1 VDSGFRP
8 VALGGDDPL
17 TNSDDELY
25 FRRHPKVKRALR
37 RAIRRA
43 MNAAEH
49 NQSIDPLELLAEGLA
64 QLATPPPA
72 VVTVPSVPTHY
83 VKPAN
88 AWGPGPSPFKRH
100 KLPAK
105 LPTRGMW
112 PPVSPVSPDDPNGA
126 YRSLGKLKHYRG
138 GDLEQP
144 GELKKAVEARSHNGE
159 LILTYGNE
167 VGTAWIANLV
177 FSLRAS
183 GIEHYLVIVMSDAHC
198 KALSRPPWMI
208 SCAWSSWDFTSCKN
222 KGELRRLWYSRHH
235 YMSRVIAETKL
246 NVAVVDG
253 DMCAQREA
261 PPPPRPAALAALTP
275 LTLHSAHS
283 TRSAHSTYY
292 ACSLCS
298 LYSPCSLDLLCLLTL
313 LALLALPTGS
323 SSATFTRSS
332 RRRRCGSTTSSTR

>member
-1 VDSGFRP
+1 MIFCDASRRCPPPRPATGEVVQVSRCRGAGAGRSLMVSKGAILVLSAVAAFIVLSWLRPVQQQPVHIGLSDHTTPGPRLDSGFRP
-8 VALGGDDPL
+8 VELGGDDPL
-17 TNSDDELY
+17 TNSDDQLY
-25 FRRHPKVKRALR
+25 FRRHPGVKQALR
-37 RAIRRA
+37 RAIRDA
-43 MNAAEH
+43 MTAAEH
-49 NQSIDPLELLAEGLA
+49 NQSIDPLELLAEGLHRRGRVA
-64 QLATPPPA
+64 VGRAPWPVQTFIPPVSQVAPPPPS
-72 VVTVPSVPTHY
+72 VVTVPPVPKHG

-88 AWGPGPSPFKRH
+88 AWGPGPSPLKH

-112 PPVSPVSPDDPNGA
+112 PPVAPVSPDDPSGA

-144 GELKKAVEARSHNGE
+144 GELKKAVEARSYNGE

-222 KGELRRLWYSRHH
+222 KGELRRL
-235 YMSRVIAETKL
+235 EP
-246 NVAVVDG
+246 
-253 DMCAQREA
+253 E
-261 PPPPRPAALAALTP
+261 PEPEP
-275 LTLHSAHS
+275 
-283 TRSAHSTYY
+283 
-292 ACSLCS
+292 
-298 LYSPCSLDLLCLLTL
+298 
-313 LALLALPTGS
+313 
-323 SSATFTRSS
+323 
-332 RRRRCGSTTSSTR
+332 